1 MTGSHKLVGII
12 SHVDKLKHN
21 IERKTVVER
30 GRAGSTLHLEGVI

>member
-12 SHVDKLKHN
+12 SHVDELKHN
-21 IERKTVVER
+21 IERKIMVER